1 MVRKHCGRQ
10 PEWGISLEVLQKKA
24 GSSSP
29 RRVFRAMVRDVIAA
43 NGIPDYVLALDADD
57 LMYVTPRTPL
67 IKVAP
72 MAQSTLWSL
81 AEPTL
86 LRGRS
91 LAPGWDIYG
100 LEVEW
105 REMWHRSGQ
114 PRLRSPD
121 KAFLAG
127 WKSGRE
133 GLRRLTPSPAG
144 RRCRAAPCRSRFAA
158 GCQAGE
164 RRADGPSRPW
174 IGSGF
179 G

>member
-81 AEPTL
+81 AEATL

-121 KAFLAG
+121 KAFL
-127 WKSGRE
+127 GRLE
-133 GLRRLTPSPAG
+133 KRKA
-144 RRCRAAPCRSRFAA
+144 
-158 GCQAGE
+158 
-164 RRADGPSRPW
+164 
-174 IGSGF
+174 
-179 G
+179 